1 MLIELSC
8 GRSFRYLADMS
19 WQKQQRRSAAQHQE
33 AVQDLEGILKGIAR
47 GEELLTSLR
56 VEMDEV
62 NRKYPAQRTTQEDV
76 DFLTDLLACAKKK
89 LLLEKQIESLKKRVP
104 AVLESVSNFITDPQS
119 PPSPEMQDELLEMLK
134 NVQQAMER
142 LDAAVK

>member
-1 MLIELSC
+1 
-8 GRSFRYLADMS
+8 MS
-19 WQKQQRRSAAQHQE
+19 WQKQQRRSAAHHQE